1 MGGVGPMTPSDFD
14 GVVFGGLEIDED
26 GAIGLRG
33 NALVDG
39 MLEPFCGLQ
48 DIILMT
54 EDVSEPVWRG
64 NGEVV
69 LGGLGEEPAAEMFGI
84 DGRGGSIGEADVG
97 LAVGGKKEC
106 GRSADGE
113 ELLEWR
119 GFVGFL
125 AQLFHECTFWH
136 ESTALGEAAR
146 RD

>member
-1 MGGVGPMTPSDFD
+1 
-14 GVVFGGLEIDED
+14 
-26 GAIGLRG
+26 
-33 NALVDG
+33 
-39 MLEPFCGLQ
+39 
-48 DIILMT
+48 MT

-106 GRSADGE
+106 GRSGDGE

-146 RD
+146 RDEKRGAAEVVEEKGVRVGKFISISWDGDSQFLVF